1 MLLAGLAGLLVYGL
15 HPIRRWRY
23 RRFPDPRY
31 RWLVG
36 HLPEILNLG
45 VERAAERWAQEY
57 GPGPFCF
64 WLGGVPI
71 IQTVDLGQ
79 AR

>member
-1 MLLAGLAGLLVYGL
+1 MLLAGLVVYGF

-23 RRFPDPRY
+23 RRVPGPPY

-36 HLPEILNLG
+36 HLPEILAEG
-45 VERAAERWAQEY
+45 QEQAALRWARRY

-64 WLGGVPI
+64 WLGGIPVV
-71 IQTVDLGQ
+71 QTIDLGQ